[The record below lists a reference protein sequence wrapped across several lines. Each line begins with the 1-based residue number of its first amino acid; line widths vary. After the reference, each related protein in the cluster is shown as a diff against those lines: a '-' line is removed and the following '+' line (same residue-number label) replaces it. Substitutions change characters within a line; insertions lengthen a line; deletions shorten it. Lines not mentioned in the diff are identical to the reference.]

1 MNKLLRTVAFAAAA
15 TLTFTS
21 AGVAHAAPQDPAPL
35 TEQQIAAMPSAR
47 QAALLNPLRTVAN
60 ALDAVGRSTGRG
72 VYSGVELDVVNRTVT
87 AYLVDTGQ
95 ADAFLAAARKQD
107 ANADLTLVRV
117 RAGKYTREAL
127 HAARD
132 RIAARL
138 DTLPGTVQN
147 AIVPADGSALVL
159 GVEQTAVAA
168 GSTALGDVAG
178 VDVRVT
184 QGHPLTG
191 TDRFGDTPPFYA
203 GAYIVDSGW
212 SCTTGIP
219 VKDGSGNQFM
229 VTASH
234 CGHTGT
240 HWQTG
245 RGVAVGNV
253 VRFNE
258 GWDASLIAA
267 QSAAWEW
274 DGSNPEFTV
283 RLNATRY
290 SFTGDLVC
298 HDGYPSRV
306 VCGIRVD
313 NEDAQNFHVR
323 GPRYGNTFSARG
335 VIGHQ
340 VDGGRASQG
349 GDSGGLVFA
358 INSSSTREVR
368 GIVSADVDGTN
379 GNSMFWT
386 EALDI
391 YNAFGVHLTD
401 R

>member
-1 MNKLLRTVAFAAAA
+1 MRNSLRATAVAAAA
-15 TLTFTS
+15 TLAITWTG
-21 AGVAHAAPQDPAPL
+21 AAHAQAHAPL
-35 TEQQIAAMPSAR
+35 TEQQIAALPPAQ
-47 QAALLNPLRTVAN
+47 QAALLNPIRTAASAV
-60 ALDAVGRSTGRG
+60 DAVGRSVGKD

-87 AYLVDTGQ
+87 VYLTDTGQ
-95 ADAFLAAARKQD
+95 AKTFLAAARKQD
-107 ANADLTLVRV
+107 AHANLALVRV

-138 DTLPGTVQN
+138 DSLPGTVLN

-159 GVEQTAVAA
+159 GVEQTVAS
-168 GSTALGDVAG
+168 STALSDAAG
-178 VDVRVT
+178 VDVRLT
-184 QGHPLTG
+184 QGHSLTG
-191 TDRFGDTPPFYA
+191 TDRFGDTAPFYA

-219 VKDGSGNQFM
+219 VKNGSGSQFM

-234 CGHTGT
+234 CGHNGT
-240 HWQTG
+240 HWKTG
-245 RGVAVGNV
+245 RGVDVGNV
-253 VRFNE
+253 VGVNE

-267 QSAAWEW
+267 ESAAREW
-274 DGSNPEFTV
+274 DGSNPEFSL

-290 SFTGDLVC
+290 SYNGDLVC

-306 VCGIRVD
+306 VCGIQVD
-313 NEDAQNFHVR
+313 NEDVQNFRVR

-340 VDGGRASQG
+340 VNGGRASQG

-358 INSSSTREVR
+358 INGNDTREVR

-386 EALDI
+386 EAFDI